1 MFKKLLQIAKKLLMH
16 QKKQQIPKGSDVSK
30 MSDEKIFDTEIL
42 SEKYLIEKFFKTCEI
57 NFFNKNKNSGI
68 INL

>member
-1 MFKKLLQIAKKLLMH
+1 MH

-42 SEKYLIEKFFKTCEI
+42 SKKYLKFFKTCEI